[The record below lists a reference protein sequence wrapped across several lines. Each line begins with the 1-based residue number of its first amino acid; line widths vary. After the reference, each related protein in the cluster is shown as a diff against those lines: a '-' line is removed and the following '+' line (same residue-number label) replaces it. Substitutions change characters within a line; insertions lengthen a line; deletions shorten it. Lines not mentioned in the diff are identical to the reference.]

1 MKKKTIQLLVI
12 ILMATG
18 TIIAQDIRQSDVPS
32 VVVNNFKKE
41 FPKAKDVEW
50 EMKGVVYNVEFE
62 IGIST
67 DYEAWFDTSGNLIKY
82 TQEIPNRELPKTIK
96 DAVKKQFDGYRVDDV
111 KKQVENNI
119 ETYLVEIEKKKEE
132 LNLVFS
138 KDGKLHT
145 NKKQI
150 QL

>member
-50 EMKGVVYNVEFE
+50 EMKGDVYNVEFE
-62 IGIST
+62 IGIFT

-82 TQEIPNRELPKTIK
+82 TQEIPNRELPKAIK

-145 NKKQI
+145 NKK
-150 QL
+150 